1 MKRSSLAASIVALMA
16 FAPLAAYAD
25 GPIPTPLDGAPS
37 SIMYLAP
44 NAQYQ
49 WQNMPKFQT
58 GTLTGGTQP
67 FYTHSATVSGPAGG
81 ITAGLFLPN
90 NWPQLGQGARAEFSA
105 QFFDM
110 TENTSNLY
118 PGGAGPV
125 SGFTF
130 VNGAAPSGT
139 GGVFSNSLKT
149 EYSGYELAVR
159 TATDFQIFPS
169 VAITPAIGVFGGNTN
184 SVFDYDDTEACTA
197 GTCFRE
203 YSHEAVSTN
212 RIGGTLSLGT
222 RFPIVSNVALVGGI
236 SASIYGADS
245 RLNAN
250 DCFAGAPPGT
260 VCGGGPALETYHS
273 ATKTTTGGRVGAQAG
288 VRYNAGWAALD
299 LTGGVNW
306 DSAVPGVSNGAI
318 AGQAASIRYSSE
330 LGYQV
335 GLKVTFPFGGGA
347 TLTPAAAAAPAA
359 PPPAAVAP
367 AKQMF
372 IVFFEFDK
380 SALTADG
387 KKVVDAAAAAF
398 KSGKSGVAISGY
410 TDLAGTQQY
419 NLALSKRRAD
429 VVKQAL
435 AKDGIPAS
443 AIDESWH
450 GKENP
455 RVPTGDGVREP
466 QNRRVEIAM

>member
-1 MKRSSLAASIVALMA
+1 MKKLFLFAGVIGAASLS
-16 FAPLAAYAD
+16 PLVAYAD
-25 GPIPTPLDGAPS
+25 GPIPTPLDAPPT

-58 GTLTGGTQP
+58 GTLTGGTTP

-81 ITAGLFLPN
+81 ITAGLFLPG
-90 NWPQLGQGARAEFSA
+90 NWPQLGTGARAEFSA

-110 TENTSNLY
+110 TENTSNVY
-118 PGGAGPV
+118 SGATDP
-125 SGFTF
+125 GFTF
-130 VNGAAPSGT
+130 VSGAAPVGT

-149 EYSGYELAVR
+149 EYQGYDLAVR
-159 TATDFQIFPS
+159 AATDFQLFS
-169 VAITPAIGVFGGNTN
+169 NLAVTPAIGIFGGNSNAT
-184 SVFDYDDTEACTA
+184 FDYDDTEECTA

-203 YSHEAVSTN
+203 FSREAVSTN
-212 RIGGTLSLGT
+212 RIGGTVSLGT
-222 RFPIVSNVALVGGI
+222 RFPVMTNVALVGGV
-236 SASIYGADS
+236 SASLYGADS

-250 DCFAGAPPGT
+250 DCFADAAPGT
-260 VCGGGPALETYHS
+260 ACGGGASIETFHS
-273 ATKTTTGGRVGAQAG
+273 ATKSTMGGRLGAQAG

-299 LTGGVNW
+299 LTGGINW

-318 AGQAASIRYSSE
+318 AGQAATIRYSGE

-347 TLTPAAAAAPAA
+347 TVTPVAAAAPPVA
-359 PPPAAVAP
+359 PPPPVAAVP
-367 AKQMF
+367 SKQMF

-398 KSGKSGVAISGY
+398 KSGKPGVAIAGY

-429 VVKQAL
+429 VVKSAL
-435 AKDGIPAS
+435 VRDGVSAA

-455 RVPTGDGVREP
+455 RVPTADGVREP
-466 QNRRVEIAM
+466 QNRRVEITM